1 MAKSNLEVEQTGLKV
16 EFEHLSR
23 ELLLKGKDQ
32 YGWPPWTYEF
42 RSAAFHTETTFFF
55 SLQNNL
61 S

>member
-32 YGWPPWTYEF
+32 YGWPPW
-42 RSAAFHTETTFFF
+42 
-55 SLQNNL
+55 
-61 S
+61 